1 MRKTIENSNFKAKFT
16 SHLFDDVKPDC
27 GGIGFVVDGEKGDA
41 AFMLSDNGISGDDAS
56 YLFRF
61 CSSYNSSSAGRK

>member
-1 MRKTIENSNFKAKFT
+1 MLNVESQLASQLTDDSHVNS
-16 SHLFDDVKPDC
+16 SMV
-27 GGIGFVVDGEKGDA
+27 GFVVDGEKGDA